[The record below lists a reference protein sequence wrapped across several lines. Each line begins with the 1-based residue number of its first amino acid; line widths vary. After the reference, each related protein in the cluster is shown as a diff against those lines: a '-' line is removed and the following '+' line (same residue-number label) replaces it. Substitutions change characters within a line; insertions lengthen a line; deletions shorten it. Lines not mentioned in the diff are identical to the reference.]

1 MSLTVTSRILFVYIC
16 AYIYYVHIVYIYID
30 HTKLSQ
36 TSLSLSIP
44 PH

>member
-16 AYIYYVHIVYIYID
+16 AYIMYILYIYIAL
-30 HTKLSQ
+30 TKLSQ
-36 TSLSLSIP
+36 TSLALSIP